1 MISSAWLGLMSPW
14 TGIKLDSVALA
25 ATLRSTR
32 RCALNLVNPTHIR
45 LSPELITWLDSWRGD
60 RMSRGA
66 AIRFHLHQAMELHQ
80 YGFLPP
86 TELTLNK

>member
-80 YGFLPP
+80 YGFLPA
-86 TELTLNK
+86 TESLNSK